1 MEGIMMK
8 MKFPTLLAILMA
20 SASMT
25 ACVEEPMEDEVQ
37 TTQKDAYSTL
47 DSCLEDWGDKE
58 LCTKAMEASIAQQQ
72 AQQQQA
78 QANGGDT
85 TVIAP
90 LIFYGPEYSSG
101 QRSAYNSKG
110 QAIFPK
116 GNHATKTTPP
126 LKPSNTYMTR
136 RQNSLAHIESSSR
149 SSGSKS
155 SFFGSSGSRSG
166 AIGGSHSFS
175 GGG

>member
-1 MEGIMMK
+1 MQ
-8 MKFPTLLAILMA
+8 MKFPTLLAVLMA
-20 SASMT
+20 SVSMT

-37 TTQKDAYSTL
+37 TTQKDAYKK
-47 DSCLEDWGDKE
+47 LEDCMSDWGSEE
-58 LCTKAMEASIAQQQ
+58 LCTKAMDASIAQQQ
-72 AQQQQA
+72 AQQAQQ

-85 TVIAP
+85 TIIAP
-90 LIFYGPEYSSG
+90 MIFYGPEYSSG
-101 QRSAYNSKG
+101 QRSAYNSSGK
-110 QAIFPK
+110 AIFPK

-136 RQNSLAHIESSSR
+136 RNNSLAHMDSSVR

-155 SFFGSSGSRSG
+155 SFFGSSGGSRSG
-166 AIGGSHSFS
+166 VIGGSHSFS